1 MATNELSILFCVVI
15 SSVFSFYSALKN
27 ISTKDLL
34 EYEICQDSLKVIPTA
49 NGYYFYQFKEA
60 IFYNFCFFIYSLLN
74 FVKYLASERV
84 VIFLSSFGVSI
95 TPMKF
100 CLICLFFEQIIARFI
115 KLCGSSHTKGLS
127 MLSFLYGICLQSI
140 FASFYVYSEYDI
152 AVPIVAEG
160 IKNIIVGNL
169 SIFDLNINLKRF
181 YFYSDNKPEKLS
193 KDDFEKI
200 RPILTIYVR

>member
-1 MATNELSILFCVVI
+1 
-15 SSVFSFYSALKN
+15 
-27 ISTKDLL
+27 
-34 EYEICQDSLKVIPTA
+34 
-49 NGYYFYQFKEA
+49 
-60 IFYNFCFFIYSLLN
+60 
-74 FVKYLASERV
+74 
-84 VIFLSSFGVSI
+84 
-95 TPMKF
+95 
-100 CLICLFFEQIIARFI
+100 
-115 KLCGSSHTKGLS
+115 